1 MTIKLDELERLAKA
15 ATPGEWSNTF
25 AHIIGGP
32 NRRLIADL
40 FGDEQIDHDNAA
52 YIAAANPAAILALV
66 AEVRALRADAEPT
79 DEMIRTALAIQWPAL
94 YRDGLYSE
102 HDGERLRAETERR
115 IAMMRRQY
123 LAMRSA
129 RKEKA

>member
-40 FGDEQIDHDNAA
+40 FGDEQIDHDNAD
-52 YIAAANPAAILALV
+52 YIAAANPAAILDLI
-66 AEVRALRADAEPT
+66 AEVRAFRNETVAHDAFVKAFNASTEHDSYEET
-79 DEMIRTALAIQWPAL
+79 QAHGCWESALAASLP
-94 YRDGLYSE
+94 YRQAAID
-102 HDGERLRAETERR
+102 A
-115 IAMMRRQY
+115 AQ
-123 LAMRSA
+123 A
-129 RKEKA
+129 KEKS